1 MGQNVRLHVA
11 AYPDTEFNGII
22 DLISPVVDEA
32 TRNVQVRALVPNPN
46 ALLRPGMFARVETL
60 LDVKENAP
68 VIPESA
74 LVASLDGF
82 SVYLV
87 ENDTA
92 RLAPVEIGIR
102 HRGKAE
108 IRKGLSEGQLIVI
121 TGTQK
126 LVDGTAVVAAK
137 PESAPATPATTP

>member
-1 MGQNVRLHVA
+1 
-11 AYPDTEFNGII
+11 
-22 DLISPVVDEA
+22 
-32 TRNVQVRALVPNPN
+32 
-46 ALLRPGMFARVETL
+46 
-60 LDVKENAP
+60 
-68 VIPESA
+68 
-74 LVASLDGF
+74 
-82 SVYLV
+82 
-87 ENDTA
+87 
-92 RLAPVEIGIR
+92 VEIGIR